1 MQEGKKKKKKKLEH
15 KCTKDITFGQSKKR
29 REIKVSKKAIEKKE
43 EKWSVEKRRGSGDGL
58 WHR

>member
-1 MQEGKKKKKKKLEH
+1 MQEGKKIKIKIKIRTQVHKK
-15 KCTKDITFGQSKKR
+15 TFGQSKKR
-29 REIKVSKKAIEKKE
+29 REIKVSRKAIEKKE